1 MPMQSSYFIIGKSR
15 AKVIFV
21 KMASM
26 HKFGGVRVLPLLP
39 ASMMR
44 RQQEEEEECETSCAV
59 GDHVGGEVEVEAT
72 TEEASTEVKRRVDDQ
87 HGSVPT
93 SSDGALQVPF
103 IHDIRSLKP
112 FPLSRG
118 WLVTSVSLLRQ
129 LYQIS
134 TQVSLH
140 LNKL

>member
-1 MPMQSSYFIIGKSR
+1 MYFIIGKSR

-44 RQQEEEEECETSCAV
+44 RQQEESEGICAV
-59 GDHVGGEVEVEAT
+59 GDNDGGEGEVEAT
-72 TEEASTEVKRRVDDQ
+72 KKEASTEVKRRVDDQ
-87 HGSVPT
+87 CGWVPT

-129 LYQIS
+129 LSPTS
-134 TQVSLH
+134 TQVSFH

>member
-1 MPMQSSYFIIGKSR
+1 MYFIIGKSR

-44 RQQEEEEECETSCAV
+44 RQQEESEGICAV
-59 GDHVGGEVEVEAT
+59 GDNDGGEGEVEAT
-72 TEEASTEVKRRVDDQ
+72 KKEASTEVKRRVDDQ
-87 HGSVPT
+87 CGWVPT
-93 SSDGALQVPF
+93 SSDGAHQVPF

-129 LYQIS
+129 LYPTS

-140 LNKL
+140 LSKL

>member
-1 MPMQSSYFIIGKSR
+1 MYFIIGKSR
-15 AKVIFV
+15 AKLIFV

-39 ASMMR
+39 ASLMR
-44 RQQEEEEECETSCAV
+44 RQQEESEGICAV
-59 GDHVGGEVEVEAT
+59 GDNDGGEGEVEGEGEGEVEAT
-72 TEEASTEVKRRVDDQ
+72 KKEASTEVKRRVDDQ
-87 HGSVPT
+87 CGWVPT

-129 LYQIS
+129 LSPTS

-140 LNKL
+140 LSKL

>member
-1 MPMQSSYFIIGKSR
+1 MSMQSSYFIIGKSR

-59 GDHVGGEVEVEAT
+59 GDNDGGEVEGEAT
-72 TEEASTEVKRRVDDQ
+72 KKEASTEVKRRVDDQ

-93 SSDGALQVPF
+93 SSDGAHQVPF

-129 LYQIS
+129 LYPTS

-140 LNKL
+140 LSKL

>member
-59 GDHVGGEVEVEAT
+59 GDHGGGEVEAT
-72 TEEASTEVKRRVDDQ
+72 TEEASTEVRVNDQ
-87 HGSVPT
+87 HGWVPT
-93 SSDGALQVPF
+93 SSDGAHQVPF

-129 LYQIS
+129 LYPTS

-140 LNKL
+140 LSKL

>member
-1 MPMQSSYFIIGKSR
+1 MQSSYFIIGKSR

-72 TEEASTEVKRRVDDQ
+72 TEEAFTEVKKRRVDDQ
-87 HGSVPT
+87 RGSVPT
-93 SSDGALQVPF
+93 SSDGAHQVPF

-129 LYQIS
+129 LSPTS
-134 TQVSLH
+134 TQVSFH